1 MRVVVAV
8 YLFLIMALAHAGQ
21 PERIVTV
28 GGALTEIVYSLGA
41 ESRLV
46 GNDTTS
52 YYPKQAEALPKVGYQ
67 RALSAEGILSLNPDM
82 VILTDEAGPPAVI
95 NQIKSAGVDILEL
108 KAGRSLDDVK
118 QSVQTIAKALGRERK
133 AAALIKTLNK
143 HQAQLVA
150 AKQKTKA
157 YKKVMFVLQHGGGAP
172 MVAGVNTAADS
183 IVKLSGGI
191 NAVTDYQG
199 YKPLTPEA
207 AVALNPDVILITK
220 QGLEQ
225 AGGKEVLLKSPG
237 LSLTHAAKQGH
248 IIALDSLYMLGF
260 GPRTVEAAIELNQ
273 AYGNL

>member
-1 MRVVVAV
+1 MRIVVAV
-8 YLFLIMALAHAGQ
+8 YLFFMVALTHAAQ

-28 GGALTEIVYSLGA
+28 GGALTEIVYALGA

-95 NQIKSAGVDILEL
+95 TQIKSAGVDILEI
-108 KAGRSLDDVK
+108 KAGRSLGDVK
-118 QSVQTIAKALGRERK
+118 QSVQAIAKALGCEKK
-133 AAALIKTLNK
+133 AAALITKLNA
-143 HQAQLVA
+143 HQAQLTAV
-150 AKQKTKA
+150 KQKIKSH
-157 YKKVMFVLQHGGGAP
+157 KKVMFILQHGGGAP

-191 NAVTDYQG
+191 NAVADYQG

-220 QGLEQ
+220 QGLAQ
-225 AGGKEVLLKSPG
+225 AGGKEALLKNPG

-248 IIALDSLYMLGF
+248 VIALDSLYMLGF

-273 AYGNL
+273 LYGK